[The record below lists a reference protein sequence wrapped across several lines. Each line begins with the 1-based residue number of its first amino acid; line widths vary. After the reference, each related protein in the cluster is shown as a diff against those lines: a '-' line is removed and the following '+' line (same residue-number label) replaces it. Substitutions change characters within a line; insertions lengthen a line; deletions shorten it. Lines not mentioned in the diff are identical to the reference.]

1 MSWRV
6 RTDLYA
12 ASLRL
17 VPVAISLQYHLV
29 ISGDVIVV
37 DSKAIACRH
46 LTVPEAFEDCFPAQ
60 FAIVVGRDFQVNVR
74 NC

>member
-6 RTDLYA
+6 STDLYA

-17 VPVAISLQYHLV
+17 VRVAFSLQYHLV
-29 ISGDVIVV
+29 LRV
-37 DSKAIACRH
+37 DMLAIDSEAIACNH